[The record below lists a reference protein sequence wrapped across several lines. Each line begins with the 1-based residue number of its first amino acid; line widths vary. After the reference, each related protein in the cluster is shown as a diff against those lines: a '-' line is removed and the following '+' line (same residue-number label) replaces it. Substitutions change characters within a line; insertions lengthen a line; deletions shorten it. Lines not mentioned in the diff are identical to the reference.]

1 MFLNNDCCLGRCRI
15 TDRSFCKSF
24 WNATNRQN
32 KSQNNPFWSKT
43 PLLYA
48 GFTLNILLGLIL
60 WQWQADHTYTH
71 AAISRYQCN
80 PFKSSSAYFCAA
92 KTNSFKYTTNVT
104 LSLLGI
110 MGCSWQFSV
119 AYSPTSCTLM
129 LNNALQTTRWY
140 LSLNNWKMMT
150 KGNSVQHH
158 WAATT

>member
-1 MFLNNDCCLGRCRI
+1 MTDIYNLSSNFKKKIQIHTSSDWPITAFCCQMFLNNDCCLGRCRI

-110 MGCSWQFSV
+110 MGCSRQFSV
-119 AYSPTSCTLM
+119 AYSP
-129 LNNALQTTRWY
+129 
-140 LSLNNWKMMT
+140 
-150 KGNSVQHH
+150 
-158 WAATT
+158 